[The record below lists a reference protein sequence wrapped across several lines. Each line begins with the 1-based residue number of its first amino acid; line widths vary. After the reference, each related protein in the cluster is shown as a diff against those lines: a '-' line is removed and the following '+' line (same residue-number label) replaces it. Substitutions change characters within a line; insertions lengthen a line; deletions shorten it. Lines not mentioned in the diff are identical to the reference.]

1 MKSGMRTS
9 TWKQRKPDDEVAGH
23 DFVGGVAQYV
33 LPSRLQKIRYHGW
46 TSPNSRTS
54 PKESRWLLAIALEWA
69 FTLAEE
75 KYGHGRT

>member
-1 MKSGMRTS
+1 MRTS

-23 DFVGGVAQYV
+23 EFVWGFTQHV

-54 PKESRWLLAIALEWA
+54 PKELRWLLAITLGWP

-75 KYGHGRT
+75 KYCHGRT